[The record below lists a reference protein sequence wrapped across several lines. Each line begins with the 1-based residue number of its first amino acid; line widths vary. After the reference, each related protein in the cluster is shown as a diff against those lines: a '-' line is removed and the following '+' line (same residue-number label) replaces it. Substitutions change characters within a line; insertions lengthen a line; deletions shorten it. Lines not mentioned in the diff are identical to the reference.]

1 MNVFDFDNTIYRG
14 ESFVDLFVMV
24 LKKDPTLLRNV
35 PHMVSGVLQYKLGTL
50 RLEKALEKYAGIFE
64 EYVSGLDNLD
74 DLVNEFWDKH
84 IHKVKPFYSD
94 VRSEDDIVISA
105 SPEIVIAEVCRRI
118 GIKNYVGTKYDVEKG
133 KLGMV
138 CFREN
143 KIKAF
148 YERYPDGKIDT
159 LYTDS
164 MHDKPLMDI
173 SDKVFFVTGD
183 RIKRIK

>member
-74 DLVNEFWDKH
+74 GLVNEFWDKH
-84 IHKVKPFYSD
+84 IHKVKPFYLD
-94 VRSEDDIVISA
+94 VKSEDDIVISA

-118 GIKNYVGTKYDVEKG
+118 GINNYVGTKYDVEAG

-173 SDKVFFVTGD
+173 SDKVFFVTGNK
-183 RIKRIK
+183 IKRIK

>member
-14 ESFVDLFVMV
+14 ESFVDLFIMV
-24 LKKDPTLLRNV
+24 LKKDPTLLKNV
-35 PHMVSGVLQYKLGTL
+35 PLMVSGVAQYKLGTL

-74 DLVNEFWDKH
+74 GLVNEFWDKH
-84 IHKVKPFYSD
+84 IHKVKPFYLD
-94 VRSEDDIVISA
+94 VKSEDDIVISA

-118 GIKNYVGTKYDVEKG
+118 GINNYVGTKYDVEAG